1 MNAGFW
7 LFLFV
12 SKKRFGVCL
21 VFIASKIQE
30 KPIDLPASW
39 VCLSAV
45 FLCLFLIQIQGVCYS
60 FLSLSLRHG
69 EGMSVYVQRGRCLAV
84 PQGSGYSP
92 GINAVCNQQRGVE
105 VPKAVNV
112 YPAHTRALKKAV
124 QPVQRSIRVQRVSV
138 PGNKQPIGIDPLI
151 AKL

>member
-1 MNAGFW
+1 
-7 LFLFV
+7 
-12 SKKRFGVCL
+12 
-21 VFIASKIQE
+21 
-30 KPIDLPASW
+30 
-39 VCLSAV
+39 
-45 FLCLFLIQIQGVCYS
+45 
-60 FLSLSLRHG
+60 
-69 EGMSVYVQRGRCLAV
+69 MSVYVQRGRCLAV
-84 PQGSGYSP
+84 PQGSGDSP

-105 VPKAVNV
+105 MPEAVNI